1 MCPTVALVPLFLVKH
16 IQVGRAQHDVFAA
29 YGLEEF
35 FAELD
40 AVQVA

>member
-1 MCPTVALVPLFLVKH
+1 MCPTVALVPLFLMKH